1 MVIYER
7 EKKTLIIP
15 TGLGNINYGGDSY
28 EQGVSDGKAEQAAA
42 DRAKLTTKNIT
53 ENGSYEAPYGFSQ
66 VNVNVPTSGGGDC
79 SEAVST
85 AYASGITEGM
95 REQRNLME
103 TKNITSNGHYTRY
116 DGWNEINVNV
126 PTSGGGDCSEAI
138 ATAYESG
145 HTAGVQETKAGMVS
159 TAITAN
165 GHYTRYDGWNE
176 INVNVPTSGGG
187 GGCNLEAGV
196 VNLIADGPT
205 WITYPLEG
213 YDGFRKVTI
222 NDMGYGQGK
231 YNEGYSDGYANG
243 YVNSRNDMTEITPA
257 SSVTL
262 TEYGTYYFTYDENTD
277 LESMLVNFAHTQPQ
291 PPHSGSTSGYGGFVR
306 IQSFGRK
313 DLNDF
318 PLYNENADDSTLSGI
333 QINGEEF
340 TGGSRYTGSA
350 SQITYYFEGQIPD
363 DFWSGWSVD
372 GMGFYAE
379 MHFESMLIGK
389 NAFKNANIDRATI
402 FTNKEC
408 IIDEGAFE
416 NTTIWSM
423 HLMQYKSGGTFTFNH
438 NSFKDN
444 YAFRRLRTYMRSM
457 VINGD
462 SSLFANSKRKGT
474 AQIDSRV
481 PLNDIYATQWWST
494 LENQRWTAENN

>member
-15 TGLGNINYGGDSY
+15 TGLGNINYGGESY

-42 DRAKLTTKNIT
+42 DRARLTTKDIT

-85 AYASGITEGM
+85 AYASGITAGM
-95 REQRNLME
+95 REQRSLME

-126 PTSGGGDCSEAI
+126 PTSGGGS
-138 ATAYESG
+138 
-145 HTAGVQETKAGMVS
+145 
-159 TAITAN
+159 
-165 GHYTRYDGWNE
+165 
-176 INVNVPTSGGG
+176 
-187 GGCNLEAGV
+187 GCNLQVGGYFAPYWPETPKGV
-196 VNLIADGPT
+196 VTI
-205 WITYPLEG
+205 YPESG
-213 YDGFRKVTI
+213 YDGFSRFEVNDGAALWSFYSAGIKNQKAHLGSQSFSANGTYTTSGDGWSSVTI
-222 NDMGYGQGK
+222 GVYSEDCQEAYDN
-231 YNEGYSDGYANG
+231 GYSDGYANG
-243 YVNSRNDMTEITPA
+243 YANSRDDMIEITPA

-333 QINGEEF
+333 LINGEEF

-363 DFWSGWSVD
+363 NFWSGWSVD

-416 NTTIWSM
+416 NTPIWSM
-423 HLMQYKSGGTFTFNH
+423 HLSQYKSGGTFTFNH

-444 YAFRRLRTYMRSM
+444 PNFKRLRTYMRSM

-462 SSLFANSKRKGT
+462 SSLFANSKADGT
-474 AQIDSRV
+474 AIIDSRV
-481 PLNDIYATQWWST
+481 PLNDIYATQWWPT
-494 LENQRWTAENN
+494 LENQGWTAENN